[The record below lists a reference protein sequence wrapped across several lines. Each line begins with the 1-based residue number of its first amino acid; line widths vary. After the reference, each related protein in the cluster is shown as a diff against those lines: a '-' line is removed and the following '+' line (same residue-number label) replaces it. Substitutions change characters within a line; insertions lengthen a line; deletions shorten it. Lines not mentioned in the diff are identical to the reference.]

1 MRTLAIVGSHPR
13 VKETFDF
20 SRDVDIWVFNEA
32 MKQEHFTRAD
42 AVFQMHVPAIWRNP
56 NNRNDPKHYEW
67 LKSGD
72 TPVIYMHD
80 KYDDI
85 PMSERYPLD
94 EIVSE
99 LLQPFQWTSRT
110 RTDNKYFSSTFCYAM
125 ALAIYKGYT
134 DIEVH
139 GVEMETET
147 EYHYQR
153 DGVTFWIGIALGRGI
168 RVNANMDIF
177 DFPLYGYQGEASIDF
192 ESFEQ
197 RIKEL
202 TPFLEA
208 GQARHAECIKQSNEA
223 VADFLNEA
231 KDPQRVIDTLKAQVL
246 AAYDANVFGGAIQEN
261 ERYQRKA
268 EAMIEEAKSF
278 QFSRQEFEASKQGH
292 SVEYA
297 KRRQEADAAA
307 GACTAYFEDAR
318 KHKNATRRRE
328 AFKKFADAARA
339 YIEQSMYAGVHYG
352 AMQENAEYLGKL
364 DQLIKAA
371 GGAKSE
377 AVLLEVNNEVSA

>member
-1 MRTLAIVGSHPR
+1 MKTLAIVGSHPR

-32 MKQEHFTRAD
+32 MRQEHFTRAD

-56 NNRNDPKHYEW
+56 NNRNDPNHYDW
-67 LKSGD
+67 LKSGN

-80 KYDDI
+80 KYNDI

-94 EIVSE
+94 EIVAE
-99 LLQPFQWTSRT
+99 LLQPFQWTSRN

-139 GVEMETET
+139 GVEMETDT
-147 EYHYQR
+147 EYTYQR
-153 DGVTFWIGIALGRGI
+153 DGVTFWIGLAVGRGI
-168 RVNANMDIF
+168 RLNVNTDIF
-177 DFPLYGYQGEASIDF
+177 DFPLYGYQGEATIDF
-192 ESFEQ
+192 ESFGK
-197 RIKEL
+197 RIAEL
-202 TPFLEA
+202 QPFLDA
-208 GQARHAECIKQSNEA
+208 GQAKHAECIKQSNEA
-223 VADFLNEA
+223 VADFLNGGH
-231 KDPQRVIDTLKAQVL
+231 DPQRVIDTLKVQVL

-268 EAMIEEAKSF
+268 EAMTEKAGTF

-292 SVEYA
+292 TQEHGKY
-297 KRRQEADAAA
+297 KQEADAAA
-307 GACTAYFEDAR
+307 GACTVLFQEAR

-339 YIEQSMYAGVHYG
+339 YIEKSMFAGVHFG

-377 AVLLEVNNEVSA
+377 AVLLEVKNEVLA